1 MSIKIA
7 SMNFGDCDTILH
19 NTPNG
24 MKSITEVLGPNGET
38 YWTSTKELTGVPP
51 LSIKSNGTLLLD
63 YLISGNMS
71 QSGTPTP
78 DAPITPSECG
88 ERTRNLFD
96 KDASAESG
104 TVIMPNTVVY
114 TDHKVG
120 SSNGSYTACLPCKP
134 NTTYRITKIKSA
146 RLRCGTTSD
155 VPAKGVA
162 LDDYVAAVD
171 GNATTVTINAS
182 ENAKYIYFFY
192 YNSSYDTLSE
202 SEIRASI
209 QIEEGSSATS
219 YEPYGYKLP
228 INSRGINLFDKD
240 NADIVDLYPDLS
252 REIMQS
258 SNLST
263 WSIVLPVEPSTTY
276 TFTMGE
282 ATTAIRRRV
291 GMCSDYPTKGAYCTS
306 VDDTPEYDHPNL
318 GNIFTTDADTRYVL
332 IMYVSGAGR
341 DVAIERANRVQVVK
355 GNTALPY
362 EPYGY
367 KIPISVNGQTN
378 NIYIGSEPLRKAVD
392 GSDAADTLNYST
404 QQLIRRVD
412 SSGNA
417 LAEPIAENAE
427 LPELPSNNGT
437 TVIDAETALK
447 PSKIYVK
454 YNA

>member
-1 MSIKIA
+1 MPLLYEILKTKKTGIA
-7 SMNFGDCDTILH
+7 PDLWTRLAAEKMAGDSE
-19 NTPNG
+19 
-24 MKSITEVLGPNGET
+24 KVR
-38 YWTSTKELTGVPP
+38 ELTGELP
-51 LSIKSNGTLLLD
+51 LTFRANGKPLID
-63 YLISGNMS
+63 YTIYGNMT
-71 QSGTPTP
+71 QSK
-78 DAPITPSECG
+78 ECG

-96 KDASAESG
+96 KD
-104 TVIMPNTVVY
+104 
-114 TDHKVG
+114 
-120 SSNGSYTACLPCKP
+120 
-134 NTTYRITKIKSA
+134 
-146 RLRCGTTSD
+146 
-155 VPAKGVA
+155 
-162 LDDYVAAVD
+162 
-171 GNATTVTINAS
+171 
-182 ENAKYIYFFY
+182 
-192 YNSSYDTLSE
+192 
-202 SEIRASI
+202 
-209 QIEEGSSATS
+209 
-219 YEPYGYKLP
+219 
-228 INSRGINLFDKD
+228 
-240 NADIVDLYPDLS
+240 NADIADLYPDAAT
-252 REIMQS
+252 REIKQS

-306 VDDTPEYDHPNL
+306 VDNTAEYDHPNL

-392 GSDAADTLNYST
+392 GSDAVDTLNYST

-454 YNA
+454 YKVK

>member
-1 MSIKIA
+1 MLSLYEILKTSKAGIA
-7 SMNFGDCDTILH
+7 PDLWTRLAAEKMAGDSE
-19 NTPNG
+19 
-24 MKSITEVLGPNGET
+24 KVR
-38 YWTSTKELTGVPP
+38 ELTGELP
-51 LSIKSNGTLLLD
+51 LTFTANGKPLID
-63 YLISGNMS
+63 YTIYGNMT
-71 QSGTPTP
+71 QSN
-78 DAPITPSECG
+78 ECG
-88 ERTRNLFD
+88 ERT
-96 KDASAESG
+96 K
-104 TVIMPNTVVY
+104 
-114 TDHKVG
+114 
-120 SSNGSYTACLPCKP
+120 
-134 NTTYRITKIKSA
+134 
-146 RLRCGTTSD
+146 
-155 VPAKGVA
+155 
-162 LDDYVAAVD
+162 
-171 GNATTVTINAS
+171 
-182 ENAKYIYFFY
+182 
-192 YNSSYDTLSE
+192 
-202 SEIRASI
+202 
-209 QIEEGSSATS
+209 
-219 YEPYGYKLP
+219 
-228 INSRGINLFDKD
+228 NLFDKD
-240 NADIVDLYPDLS
+240 NADIADLYPDATT
-252 REIMQS
+252 REIKQS

-291 GMCSDYPTKGAYCTS
+291 GMCSDYPTKGTYCTS

-392 GSDAADTLNYST
+392 SSDAADTLNYST

-427 LPELPSNNGT
+427 LPELATNNGT
-437 TVIDAETALK
+437 TVIDSETELK
-447 PSKIYVK
+447 PSKMYIK
-454 YNA
+454 YKE

>member
-1 MSIKIA
+1 MLRLYEILKTKKTGIA
-7 SMNFGDCDTILH
+7 PDLWTRLAAEKMAGDSE
-19 NTPNG
+19 
-24 MKSITEVLGPNGET
+24 KVR
-38 YWTSTKELTGVPP
+38 ELTGELP
-51 LSIKSNGTLLLD
+51 LTFRANGKPLID
-63 YLISGNMS
+63 YTIYGNMT
-71 QSGTPTP
+71 QSK
-78 DAPITPSECG
+78 ECG
-88 ERTRNLFD
+88 ERTR
-96 KDASAESG
+96 
-104 TVIMPNTVVY
+104 
-114 TDHKVG
+114 
-120 SSNGSYTACLPCKP
+120 
-134 NTTYRITKIKSA
+134 
-146 RLRCGTTSD
+146 
-155 VPAKGVA
+155 
-162 LDDYVAAVD
+162 
-171 GNATTVTINAS
+171 
-182 ENAKYIYFFY
+182 
-192 YNSSYDTLSE
+192 
-202 SEIRASI
+202 
-209 QIEEGSSATS
+209 
-219 YEPYGYKLP
+219 
-228 INSRGINLFDKD
+228 NLFDKD

-252 REIMQS
+252 REIVQS

-392 GSDAADTLNYST
+392 GSDAVDTLNYST

-437 TVIDAETALK
+437 TVIDAETVLK

>member
-1 MSIKIA
+1 MPLLYEILKTKKTGISPDLWTRLAADKMA
-7 SMNFGDCDTILH
+7 GD
-19 NTPNG
+19 G
-24 MKSITEVLGPNGET
+24 GKVR
-38 YWTSTKELTGVPP
+38 ELTGIPP
-51 LSIKSNGTLLLD
+51 LTFTANGQPLLD
-63 YLISGNMS
+63 YTIYGNIE
-71 QSGTPTP
+71 QSSTPTP
-78 DAPITPSECG
+78 DSPIQPSECG
-88 ERTRNLFD
+88 ARTR
-96 KDASAESG
+96 
-104 TVIMPNTVVY
+104 
-114 TDHKVG
+114 
-120 SSNGSYTACLPCKP
+120 
-134 NTTYRITKIKSA
+134 
-146 RLRCGTTSD
+146 
-155 VPAKGVA
+155 
-162 LDDYVAAVD
+162 
-171 GNATTVTINAS
+171 
-182 ENAKYIYFFY
+182 
-192 YNSSYDTLSE
+192 
-202 SEIRASI
+202 
-209 QIEEGSSATS
+209 
-219 YEPYGYKLP
+219 
-228 INSRGINLFDKD
+228 NLFDKD
-240 NADIVDLYPDLS
+240 NADIVDLYPDTTT
-252 REIMQS
+252 REIKQS

-263 WSIVLPVEPSTTY
+263 WSIILPVEPSTTY

-318 GNIFTTDADTRYVL
+318 GNIFTTDADTKYVL

-341 DVAIERANRVQVVK
+341 DVAIERANRVQVEK
-355 GNTALPY
+355 GDTALPY

-437 TVIDAETALK
+437 TVIDAETVLK
-447 PSKIYVK
+447 PSRMYVK

>member
-1 MSIKIA
+1 MLRLYEILKTSKTGIA
-7 SMNFGDCDTILH
+7 PDLWTCLAAEKMAGDS
-19 NTPNG
+19 G
-24 MKSITEVLGPNGET
+24 KVR
-38 YWTSTKELTGVPP
+38 ELTGGLP
-51 LSIKSNGTLLLD
+51 LAFTANGKPLID
-63 YLISGNMS
+63 YTIYGNMT
-71 QSGTPTP
+71 QS
-78 DAPITPSECG
+78 SECG
-88 ERTRNLFD
+88 ERT
-96 KDASAESG
+96 K
-104 TVIMPNTVVY
+104 
-114 TDHKVG
+114 
-120 SSNGSYTACLPCKP
+120 
-134 NTTYRITKIKSA
+134 
-146 RLRCGTTSD
+146 
-155 VPAKGVA
+155 
-162 LDDYVAAVD
+162 
-171 GNATTVTINAS
+171 
-182 ENAKYIYFFY
+182 
-192 YNSSYDTLSE
+192 
-202 SEIRASI
+202 
-209 QIEEGSSATS
+209 
-219 YEPYGYKLP
+219 
-228 INSRGINLFDKD
+228 NLFDKD
-240 NADIVDLYPDLS
+240 NADIADLYPDATT
-252 REIMQS
+252 REIKQS

-263 WSIVLPVEPSTTY
+263 WSVVLPVEPSTTY

-367 KIPISVNGQTN
+367 KIPISVNGQTI

-427 LPELPSNNGT
+427 LPELATSNGT
-437 TVIDAETALK
+437 TVVDAETALK
-447 PSKIYVK
+447 PSKMYIK
-454 YNA
+454 YKE

>member
-1 MSIKIA
+1 MPLLYEILKTKKTGIA
-7 SMNFGDCDTILH
+7 PDLWTRLAAEKMAGDSE
-19 NTPNG
+19 
-24 MKSITEVLGPNGET
+24 KVR
-38 YWTSTKELTGVPP
+38 ELTGELP
-51 LSIKSNGTLLLD
+51 LTFRANGKPLID
-63 YLISGNMS
+63 YTIYGNMT
-71 QSGTPTP
+71 QSK
-78 DAPITPSECG
+78 ECG

-96 KDASAESG
+96 KD
-104 TVIMPNTVVY
+104 
-114 TDHKVG
+114 
-120 SSNGSYTACLPCKP
+120 
-134 NTTYRITKIKSA
+134 
-146 RLRCGTTSD
+146 
-155 VPAKGVA
+155 
-162 LDDYVAAVD
+162 
-171 GNATTVTINAS
+171 
-182 ENAKYIYFFY
+182 
-192 YNSSYDTLSE
+192 
-202 SEIRASI
+202 
-209 QIEEGSSATS
+209 
-219 YEPYGYKLP
+219 
-228 INSRGINLFDKD
+228 
-240 NADIVDLYPDLS
+240 NADIADLYPDAAT
-252 REIMQS
+252 REIVQS

-437 TVIDAETALK
+437 TVIDAETVLK